1 MCNVTNR
8 NIAELTEV
16 LNEMAESGGLDDG
29 AYVNSWDNYKEAD
42 REALEKWVEGA
53 TEDLGE
59 YGVAEL
65 IVSLENAL
73 GYLATL
79 SQLSREP
86 KSVSDG

>member
-8 NIAELTEV
+8 NIAELTKA

-29 AYVNSWDNYKEAD
+29 AYINSWDDYKEGD
-42 REALEKWVEGA
+42 REALAKWVESA
-53 TEDLGE
+53 TDELGE
-59 YGVAEL
+59 HGVAEL

-73 GYLATL
+73 SYVATL
-79 SQLSREP
+79 ALLRREP